1 MRNAYALA
9 VLTAGTACALVFAPP
24 FVQFVLTRM
33 LIAAIFAVGFNLVYG
48 FAGIASLG
56 HAAFYA
62 LGAYAVA
69 LASAD
74 SGGLATAAVIAS
86 PLGGAALGIVFA
98 SLTQRTRGIYT
109 LLLTLM
115 LAQGLWGLVSQNV
128 GVTGGDNGI
137 AGIVRAPA
145 LATPAAFGLAALAA
159 LVVAASLVQRF
170 VDSPPGLIVVAGR
183 ESEPRVAAF
192 GFSIRAYRAAAF
204 ALSGGICAF
213 AGVLHAYAGG
223 SVTPLAAHW
232 STSAAALVA
241 AVLGGPAFV
250 LGPAL
255 GAASLVLLET
265 VASSFTQRWETFY
278 GLALI
283 ATIVFVPRGILEL
296 LRRPA
301 ALAPNARAEGA
312 RLATP
317 PASHPPEPGEI
328 LLELADVAVSY
339 EGVPILRDCSLVV
352 HAGERI
358 AIVGP
363 NGAGKSTL
371 FAAICG
377 DVAVSGGS
385 IALAG
390 RDIGA
395 TAPDARARA
404 GLGRTYQFG
413 AIPRA
418 LTVRAFLELSYLARN
433 RSEAWSLR
441 PVGHIPLEQA
451 EVAATL
457 ARTGLE
463 PYAHVPVGALSA
475 GTQRVV
481 EIVATLAANPLVL
494 LLDEPTAGLEG
505 ADRTLVMR
513 LIAELPRSIGV
524 LIIEHDREVVAALV
538 DRVGELTAGRIES
551 VSRTGE
557 DGDAVA
563 FDR

>member
-1 MRNAYALA
+1 MRSVYALA
-9 VLTAGTACALVFAPP
+9 ALAVGTACALVLAPP

-48 FAGIASLG
+48 YAGIASLG

-74 SGGLATAAVIAS
+74 SGGLAAAAVIAS

-98 SLTQRTRGIYT
+98 FLTQRTRGIYT

-137 AGIVRAPA
+137 AGIARAPV
-145 LATPAAFGLAALAA
+145 LAAPGAFGLAVLVA
-159 LVVAASLVQRF
+159 LVVAALAVQRF

-192 GFSIRAYRAAAF
+192 GFSILSYRAAAF
-204 ALSGGICAF
+204 ALSGAICAF

-223 SVTPLAAHW
+223 SVTPLVAHW

-241 AVLGGPAFV
+241 AILGGPAFV

-255 GAASLVLLET
+255 GASSLVLLET
-265 VASSFTQRWETFY
+265 VASSLTQRWETFY

-283 ATIVFVPRGILEL
+283 ATIVFVPRGL
-296 LRRPA
+296 LDALKSHAPPVAREPA
-301 ALAPNARAEGA
+301 EQAHLAAAPAEEPRALG
-312 RLATP
+312 
-317 PASHPPEPGEI
+317 EP
-328 LLELADVAVSY
+328 LLELANVEVAY
-339 EGVPILRDCSLVV
+339 EGTPILRDCSLVLR
-352 HAGERI
+352 AGERV

-377 DVAVSGGS
+377 DVALDGGRIRFAGKDVS
-385 IALAG
+385 AAG
-390 RDIGA
+390 A
-395 TAPDARARA
+395 DARARA

-413 AIPRA
+413 AVPRA
-418 LTVRAFLELSYLARN
+418 LSVRAFLELAHLART
-433 RSEAWSLR
+433 RRDAWSFA
-441 PVGHIPLEQA
+441 PLAGMPGLQS

-457 ARTGLE
+457 ERTGLGA
-463 PYAHVPVGALSA
+463 YADVPIGELSA
-475 GTQRVV
+475 GAQRVV
-481 EIVATLAANPLVL
+481 EIVGALAAGPRVL
-494 LLDEPTAGLEG
+494 LLDEPTAGLDED
-505 ADRTLVMR
+505 DRRRVVR
-513 LIAELPRSIGV
+513 LISDLPRTIGI
-524 LIIEHDREVVAALV
+524 LLIEHDRDVVAKLV
-538 DRVGELTAGRIES
+538 DRVGELAAGRIK
-551 VSRTGE
+551 GE
-557 DGDAVA
+557 GEAIA
-563 FDR
+563 LGR